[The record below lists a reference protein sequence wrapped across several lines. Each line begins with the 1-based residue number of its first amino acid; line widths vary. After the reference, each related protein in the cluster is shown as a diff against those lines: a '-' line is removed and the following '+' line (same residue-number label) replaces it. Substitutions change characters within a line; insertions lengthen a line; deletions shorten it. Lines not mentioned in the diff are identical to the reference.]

1 MEGLPKVLICPQHW
15 GLGHVTRTIP
25 VINYFLNKGYPV
37 VLASSGAGNDLLR
50 IEFPKLQIYTLPDY
64 GITYPFKNMYLNMGL
79 HLIQMHFAIIREFLA
94 VRKICKKEQI
104 GLIISDARLGA
115 AQPGIPSAIITH
127 HFHFNLHN
135 RFFEWVSEVWMK
147 FFYLRFRQIWIP
159 DIAGEKNLSG
169 DLSHLFKSSKHYF
182 IGILSRFKHMEVPQ
196 KYKYAFIL
204 SGPEPQRTY
213 FEDIIMRQLPD
224 ILPADCVLVRGT
236 RRGDDLFQ
244 KYPELKGRIEICA
257 FLSGHELNVLMCSA
271 EQIICRSGYSS
282 LLDLCT
288 IGKSAF
294 LIPTPGQPEQEY
306 LAEELQRKKLFYTK
320 AQDHIQLKEDLINA
334 KAFHGYQA
342 IDLGRPLDDILDER
356 LRFMFA

>member
-25 VINYFLNKGYPV
+25 VVRYFLKKGYSV

-50 IEFPKLQIYTLPDY
+50 LEFPELKLYTLPDY

-79 HLIQMHFAIIREFLA
+79 HLFQMHIAIIREFFA
-94 VRKICKKEQI
+94 VRKICRQEKI

-115 AQPGIPSAIITH
+115 AQAGIPSAIITH
-127 HFHFNLHN
+127 HFHFSLHN
-135 RFFEWVSEVWMK
+135 RFFEWVSDVWMK

-159 DIAGEKNLSG
+159 DIAGDKNLSG

-182 IGILSRFKHMEVPQ
+182 IGILSRFKPMDLPV
-196 KYKYAFIL
+196 KYQYAFIL

-213 FEDIIMRQLPD
+213 FENAILQQLPD
-224 ILPADCVLVRGT
+224 ILPARCVLVRGT
-236 RRGDDLFQ
+236 RSAEDPFH
-244 KYPELKGRIEICA
+244 KFPNLKDKIEIRD
-257 FLSGHELNVLMCSA
+257 FLSGEALNILMCSS

-306 LAEELQRKKLFYTK
+306 LAVELQRKKLFHTNT
-320 AQDHIQLKEDLINA
+320 QDAIQLKEDLHKA
-334 KAFHGYQA
+334 KDYHGYFG
-342 IDLGRPLDDILDER
+342 IDLGKPLDVILDER
-356 LRFMFA
+356 LLALIK